1 MNTKDII
8 RIRQH
13 TAWNEPPDIFVTH
26 WRGEITAG
34 DMLAMYDELEKFAS
48 LQPHVYS
55 LTIAMDV
62 TALGAEAR
70 KLTATDPRTQYF
82 VAMAVVGA
90 SFHLRVLTT
99 MLMKATAV
107 ISRHR
112 VTPMIFC
119 DTEDEGRAW
128 LAVKRQ
134 EFAVSSQ

>member
-13 TAWNEPPDIFVTH
+13 TAWIEPPDIFVTH

-55 LTIAMDV
+55 LTIVRDV
-62 TALGAEAR
+62 TVFGAEAR
-70 KLTATDPRTQYF
+70 KVTAIDPRNRYF

-90 SFHLRVLTT
+90 SFHLRVLST
-99 MLMKATAV
+99 MLMKATAL
-107 ISRHR
+107 IGRSR
-112 VTPMIFC
+112 VTPAAFY